1 MVNEKKKTTVK
12 KQEEI
17 MAECNDKIC
26 PVHGDQKLKFRGRVF
41 KGKVIRKLSDRLV
54 IEFERIIKVPKYERY
69 EKRKTK
75 IHARLPKC
83 MSEGIEVGD
92 LVEVGETR
100 PISKMI
106 HAVVI
111 KKVIKK
117 VRENKQ

>member
-1 MVNEKKKTTVK
+1 MAKEKKTTTVK
-12 KQEEI
+12 KQEETSST
-17 MAECNDKIC
+17 CNDKIC
-26 PVHGDQKLKFRGRVF
+26 PIHGEQKLKLRGRIF
-41 KGKVIRKLSDRLV
+41 KGKVVKKLSDRLV

-83 MSEGIEVGD
+83 MAEGINVGD

-111 KKVIKK
+111 KKVTKKIKGS
-117 VRENKQ
+117 KQ